1 MYLIEKQNNY
11 DNINISLNKSNN
23 TYIIYIKNENI
34 HLNGIILNIDIKYYT
49 EEDNYYQLYFDSR
62 HLNSLLKIENSIKN
76 ILSNF
81 NLVKNNSYIVV
92 NKSNNINKM
101 NDVML
106 YINSIIDTKGN
117 YYPIVNI
124 I

>member
-106 YINSIIDTKGN
+106 YINSIIATKGN